1 MYIWYDKLLVFG
13 LLNSTA
19 FQKTSKY
26 LPVDIVQH
34 PARRSLEMLLWEPQI
49 LQSQSY
55 KLKHILKLNH
65 LFKRKNK
72 DWQRDC
78 HHLRRQTTWL
88 HTYI

>member
-1 MYIWYDKLLVFG
+1 V
-13 LLNSTA
+13 NSTT
-19 FQKTSKY
+19 FQRTSKY
-26 LPVDIVQH
+26 LPIDMVQH
-34 PARRSLEMLLWEPQI
+34 PAIRSSEMLLWEPQI

-55 KLKHILKLNH
+55 KLKHILKLNL

-78 HHLRRQTTWL
+78 LHLRRETAWL